1 MIKAFKIMFPDL
13 ANEIGRHMHTYI
25 HTYIYTYIQ
34 YIGRKVCWITDFH
47 NSRFDLNLLDQCAKA
62 GIVLLG
68 WIPNT
73 TSYCQSPDVNAFGPF
88 KAIREYIESVEFSG
102 KKVGR
107 LEKIQIAC
115 RSLPKAF
122 TQANT
127 MNGLRD
133 SGIFPFNRHVL
144 TDLAVVKQGDRVR
157 QLTNAAS
164 GTWIHKQITN
174 LENTPSTTPKE
185 MAKIKFDELSKKK
198 PRLGPNL
205 ILYDEGTPNRL
216 SKARNNLIHNLE
228 RLKELVEPDLR
239 LKRIQIKEDFDNTA
253 KTQEAEY
260 NEAVKKLTTEKK
272 QKCDEALTK
281 YHIELN
287 KIQAYECY
295 IEELEQR
302 TAVQFEDLENAR
314 KLIANAID
322 QTEQLT
328 QK

>member
-1 MIKAFKIMFPDL
+1 MK
-13 ANEIGRHMHTYI
+13 
-25 HTYIYTYIQ
+25 
-34 YIGRKVCWITDFH
+34 
-47 NSRFDLNLLDQCAKA
+47 
-62 GIVLLG
+62 
-68 WIPNT
+68 
-73 TSYCQSPDVNAFGPF
+73 
-88 KAIREYIESVEFSG
+88 
-102 KKVGR
+102 
-107 LEKIQIAC
+107 
-115 RSLPKAF
+115 
-122 TQANT
+122 
-127 MNGLRD
+127 GLRD
-133 SGIFPFNRHVL
+133 SGTFPFNRHVL

-164 GTWIHKQITN
+164 GTWIHEQITD

-198 PRLGPNL
+198 PRLGPHL

-216 SKARNNLIHNLE
+216 GKARNNLIHNLE
-228 RLKELVEPDLR
+228 RLKEQVEPDLR
-239 LKRIQIKEDFDNTA
+239 LKRIQIKEDFDNTV

-260 NEAVKKLTTEKK
+260 SEAVKKLTTEKK

-314 KLIANAID
+314 KLIANAMGQHMD
-322 QTEQLT
+322 QT
-328 QK
+328 